1 MFCWSLCLRTTRQ
14 APERACLPY
23 RDRKC
28 LTAAAVVAGIT
39 IIAVA
44 AECAEEKDQDQ
55 PVAGIGI
62 AAENT
67 VIAAAIPVVAKE
79 Q

>member
-1 MFCWSLCLRTTRQ
+1 MLLYMRTTRQ

-23 RDRKC
+23 RDRTS

-62 AAENT
+62 VAENT
-67 VIAAAIPVVAKE
+67 VIAAAAAVPVVAKK